1 MHSPKKAH
9 KPHCVR
15 VSGAATSLIS
25 SDHPSTVA
33 LPDKSQGEK
42 FMKSMTPGEWREFLL
57 FGTRTAKIATV
68 RSNGY
73 PHVALV
79 WFVLDGDNLVF
90 TTGHL

>member
-1 MHSPKKAH
+1 
-9 KPHCVR
+9 
-15 VSGAATSLIS
+15 
-25 SDHPSTVA
+25 
-33 LPDKSQGEK
+33 
-42 FMKSMTPGEWREFLL
+42 MKSMTPGEWREFLL

-90 TTGHL
+90 TNRQNECQGKEPFAGSPPDD